1 MTENKRF
8 TFIHFD
14 WLQWHIY
21 DNESLLCEVTDDEDA
36 ENLCKLLNGLHK
48 KYIDEYTLRETL
60 SLELQRVEE
69 ENKELKNKINTY
81 KSANKLQQET
91 IRLLREDNGLIN
103 ITNVE
108 LFKLEDE
115 DD

>member
-36 ENLCKLLNGLHK
+36 ENLCKLLNELH
-48 KYIDEYTLRETL
+48 DENTHIKTIIKEMYETERTAL
-60 SLELQRVEE
+60 GRSVLKQLLDSLE
-69 ENKELKNKINTY
+69 
-81 KSANKLQQET
+81 
-91 IRLLREDNGLIN
+91 
-103 ITNVE
+103 
-108 LFKLEDE
+108 
-115 DD
+115 

>member
-1 MTENKRF
+1 MTKNKRF
-8 TFIHFD
+8 EYIEATDWVDEHIIDCSTEPHFEYYF
-14 WLQWHIY
+14 LKGATEKL
-21 DNESLLCEVTDDEDA
+21 NE
-36 ENLCKLLNGLHK
+36 LHN

-60 SLELQRVEE
+60 QLELQRVEE

>member
-1 MTENKRF
+1 MTENRF
-8 TFIHFD
+8 DYTNYD
-14 WLQWHIY
+14 DGTESIY
-21 DNESLLCEVTDDEDA
+21 DREE
-36 ENLCKLLNGLHK
+36 
-48 KYIDEYTLRETL
+48 DEYYFNTNLDKIGEIL
-60 SLELQRVEE
+60 NKLNDEI
-69 ENKELKNKINTY
+69 KELKNKINTY

-91 IRLLREDNGLIN
+91 IKLLREDNGLIN